1 VFAKWLVSICIA
13 AAPLVQAQTTVIPVW
28 PDKKPGPDKESTT
41 TLTTPEGEEVRPVWN
56 VTRPTLTLF
65 RADPA
70 KANGTAIIVCPGG
83 GFEYLAVDNEGYGV
97 ARELQSIGITAF
109 VLKYRIAPS
118 TPRTGSVTAQPV
130 LSPEERAKRP
140 AAMAEAQKAAVL
152 DAQEAVRIVRRRAAE
167 WGIAPDRVGMIG
179 FSPGGMVTMGAVLAA
194 DSGGRP
200 NFAAPVYG
208 SPRGAVIAPA
218 NAPPLFILCASD
230 DPLVPAA
237 GSLALYSAWR
247 EAKASVELHI
257 YSKGS
262 HGFSGRKQGLP
273 VDTWSERFKEW
284 LGEEGFLK
292 KP

>member
-1 VFAKWLVSICIA
+1 MFTKWLVPIFIA
-13 AAPLVQAQTTVIPVW
+13 AAALAQAQTTVIPVW
-28 PDKKPGPDKESTT
+28 PDEKPGPDKESTT

-83 GFEYLAVDNEGYGV
+83 GFEYLAMDNEGYGV
-97 ARELQSIGITAF
+97 AHDLQSIGITAL
-109 VLKYRIAPS
+109 VLKYRLAPS
-118 TPRTGSVTAQPV
+118 TPRTGSVLAQPV

-140 AAMAEAQKAAVL
+140 AAMAEARKAAVL

-167 WGIAPDRVGMIG
+167 WDIVPGRVGMIG
-179 FSPGGMVTMGAVLAA
+179 FSAGGMVTMGAVLAA

-200 NFAAPVYG
+200 NFAAPIYG
-208 SPRGAVIAPA
+208 SPRGAITAPA

-230 DPLVPAA
+230 DPMLPAA
-237 GSLALYSAWR
+237 DSIALYSAWR

-273 VDTWSERFKEW
+273 VDTWGDRFKEW
-284 LGEEGFLK
+284 LSGEGLLK
-292 KP
+292 KQ